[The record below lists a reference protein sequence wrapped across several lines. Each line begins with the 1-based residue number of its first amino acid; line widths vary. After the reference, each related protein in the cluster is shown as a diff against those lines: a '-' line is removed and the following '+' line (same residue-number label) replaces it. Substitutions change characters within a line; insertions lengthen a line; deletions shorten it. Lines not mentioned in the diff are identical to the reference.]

1 MALFIQN
8 AAGKTRER
16 QISRIQGDNV
26 QNQL

>member
-8 AAGKTRER
+8 AAGETRER
-16 QISRIQGDNV
+16 SISRIQGDNV